1 MTDTYLDSPP
11 LTDEQRSVVEQPWDA
26 RVLVTA
32 GAGAGKTHT
41 LVRRLD
47 ALCGHDDPEE
57 ALDASEILVLTFSRA
72 AARELRERIARHGDR
87 ATRVRAQTFD
97 AWAYGVLRQAR
108 PDDEWSAVGF
118 EERILAAAQAVE
130 KGALEAGDAVPPAHV
145 VIDEVQ
151 DLLGGR
157 RELVETLIDRYQDS
171 CGFTVVG
178 DAAQSVYGF
187 QIDDMAERAD
197 ETGRFF
203 DWLRG
208 SYPDDLVEL
217 HLTANFRA
225 VTPEARTALH
235 LGPRLQEVTD
245 PEEAGRLYD
254 ELRDLLLEPANAL
267 ADLTDPLTL
276 DGLRRS
282 PDTCAILTRDN
293 RQALAV
299 SELLH
304 AHGVPHRLRRPL
316 EERPVPF
323 WVAEL
328 LRRTGA
334 SSLTEDRFRSLLAEI
349 PLPYEP
355 NPAALWTVLRRVA
368 RGAGRHVLDLERL
381 RRVVS
386 DGRFPDEAAD
396 PETERLVVSTVH
408 RAKGLEFDRVIVLT
422 PPSVGELRK
431 QYKDDLDLPAE
442 ARALYVAMTR
452 ARQDLHHVAVPEL
465 PLVRRA
471 GARRAVGRRYVAGW
485 RSYDRFGI
493 VAEAGDVARDLPAC
507 PGPDAAAAQAYLL
520 ERVAPGDAVVL
531 RRRHDVPM
539 GEYQSPPYALLHEDR
554 EIGEVSERFREDL
567 FQVQKVNRTWDP
579 WWPDEIHG
587 IRVDALETV
596 AGSTAAGANAGLGDR
611 GMWIAPRLTGIG
623 RFRRAGGGEELDE
636 NEERNA

>member
-1 MTDTYLDSPP
+1 MTDAYLDSPP
-11 LTDEQRSVVEQPWDA
+11 LTDEQRAVVEQPWDA

-47 ALCGHDDPEE
+47 ALCGHQDPEE
-57 ALDASEILVLTFSRA
+57 ALEASEILVLTFSRA
-72 AARELRERIARHGDR
+72 AARELRERIARHGER
-87 ATRVRAQTFD
+87 ARRVRAQTFD
-97 AWAYGVLRQAR
+97 AWAYGVLRRAH
-108 PDDEWSAVGF
+108 PDGDWGGAGF
-118 EERILAAAQAVE
+118 DERIAAAAQAVE

-157 RELVETLIDRYQDS
+157 RELVETLLDRYQDS

-187 QIDDMAERAD
+187 QIDDLAERAD

-203 DWLRG
+203 DWLRA
-208 SYPDDLVEL
+208 SYPDELVEL
-217 HLTANFRA
+217 HLTRNFRA
-225 VTPEARTALH
+225 TTPEARTALP

-245 PEEAGRLYD
+245 PDEGAELYE
-254 ELRDLLLEPANAL
+254 ELRESLLDPANTL

-276 DGLRRS
+276 GALRRS
-282 PDTCAILTRDN
+282 SESCAVLTRDN

-299 SELLH
+299 SQLLH
-304 AHGVPHRLRRPL
+304 EHAVPHRLRRPL
-316 EERPVPF
+316 EDRPVPY

-328 LRRTGA
+328 LRRTEANGL
-334 SSLTEDRFRSLLAEI
+334 SEERFRALLAEI

-355 NPAALWTVLRRVA
+355 DPAALWPVLRRAA
-368 RGAGRHVLDLERL
+368 RGAGRNVLDLEGL
-381 RRVVS
+381 RRVVA
-386 DGRFPDEAAD
+386 DGRFPDEAGD
-396 PETERLVVSTVH
+396 PETEPLVVSTVH
-408 RAKGLEFDRVIVLT
+408 RSKGLEFDRVIVLA

-431 QYKDDLDLPAE
+431 QHKDDLDLPAE

-452 ARQDLHHVAVPEL
+452 ARQDLHHVAPPEL
-465 PLVRRA
+465 PLLRRA
-471 GARRAVGRRYVAGW
+471 GSRKSGRRYVAGW

-493 VAEAGDVARDLPAC
+493 VAEAGDVARDRPA
-507 PGPDAAAAQAYLL
+507 GHDTDAVSLQTYLL
-520 ERVAPGDAVVL
+520 EKVAAGDAVVL
-531 RRRHDVPM
+531 RKRHDVPM
-539 GEYQSPPYALLHEDR
+539 GEHQSPPYVVVHDGR
-554 EIGEVSERFREDL
+554 EIGEASERFREDL

-587 IRVDALETV
+587 IRIDTLETV
-596 AGSTAAGANAGLGDR
+596 VGSIAAGANAGLGDR
-611 GMWIAPRLTGIG
+611 GLWIAPRLTGLG
-623 RFRRAGGGEELDE
+623 RYRRAEE